1 MNFSTTDSTKNP
13 RLSVSYKQSHSTT
26 LTCHYQLRNVYT
38 SFICLTPIK
47 KALRI
52 GYLQISKSVPDTDLL
67 KGNAMLLSEASKEG
81 FYSFTLLHSV
91 QSKKK
96 GVANFQLIL
105 MSILSIK
112 RAQPDDHSR
121 SLSPIIDRPL

>member
-13 RLSVSYKQSHSTT
+13 RLSVRYKQSHSTT

-81 FYSFTLLHSV
+81 FYSFTLLHCV

-112 RAQPDDHSR
+112 RAQPGDHSR
-121 SLSPIIDRPL
+121 SL

>member
-1 MNFSTTDSTKNP
+1 M
-13 RLSVSYKQSHSTT
+13 YI
-26 LTCHYQLRNVYT
+26 
-38 SFICLTPIK
+38 SFICLTPFK
-47 KALRI
+47 ETPLT

-67 KGNAMLLSEASKEG
+67 KGNAMLLSEASRDG
-81 FYSFTLLHSV
+81 IYSFALLHSV

-112 RAQPDDHSR
+112 RAQPGNHSR
-121 SLSPIIDRPL
+121 SLSPVIDRPL